1 MKLGRRNQALL
12 ERQLVLMDEL
22 ESRREDTAILEKLF
36 RIDQLMTRMG
46 RDAENLVVLAG
57 QKQAR
62 NWSEAVPV
70 SDVLRAAASE
80 VSNMGRVKINL
91 GAVDHIDRAGPHAV
105 DVSHLLAELLENG
118 LSCSAPST
126 QSCCAPSAPV
136 TS

>member
-1 MKLGRRNQALL
+1 
-12 ERQLVLMDEL
+12 MDEL

-36 RIDQLMTRMG
+36 RIDPLMTRM
-46 RDAENLVVLAG
+46 RRNAENLVVLAG

-91 GAVDHIDRAGPHAV
+91 GAVDHIDLAGPHAV
-105 DVSHLLAELLENG
+105 DVSHLLAELIEND

-126 QSCCAPSAPV
+126 QVLLRSRAHP
-136 TS
+136 